1 MPFGAT
7 VAGAAAFNAP
17 FHALA
22 TLPRELWLP
31 AIVCSSGATAQRL
44 DALAHWRDALL
55 GGALPDAVH
64 ALGEQAAS
72 AALRQVIGELAL
84 TALTQG
90 SEPLAVQVLRTALWH
105 LDRLVDRPAGQ
116 SRAEAIAAMAQAFR
130 EEWTVE
136 RQGWEEVLAL
146 LQTLGDLARLR
157 WDELKGRLN
166 SREWREAQRIGEVL
180 AALP

>member
-1 MPFGAT
+1 MSAVPPMPFGAT

-130 EEWTVE
+130 EEWTVC
-136 RQGWEEVLAL
+136 L
-146 LQTLGDLARLR
+146 LYTSPSPRD
-157 WDELKGRLN
+157 
-166 SREWREAQRIGEVL
+166 
-180 AALP
+180 